1 MNNNWTY
8 KKLGEVVTIER
19 GGSPRPIQNYLTNDE
34 NGLNWIKIGDAVPDS
49 KYITST
55 KEKIKPE
62 GLSKTRFVHKGDFIL
77 SNSMSFGRPYI
88 LAIDG
93 CIHDGW
99 LVLHDYSNIFN
110 KSYLYYYLSS
120 PEIYEEF
127 KRLAVGGVV
136 NNLNSDIVRK
146 VKVAIPPLSE
156 QEAIVKELDLIHSII
171 DKKNEQLRELDNLAQ
186 SIFYTMF
193 GDPIVNE
200 KNWEVKKL
208 GEVGTIIGGGTPK
221 TDEKA
226 NWIGTNSWVTPA
238 ELKDKYIYKTER
250 TISDEAARHLELMPI
265 GTVLLSSRAPIGKL
279 AITRI
284 PMCCNQGFKNI
295 VCGELLDSEFTYYY
309 LFFNIPRLQDMGVGA
324 TFKEISKSSVQK
336 FPIILPPLSLQQ
348 EFAKKVEAI
357 EAQKELIR
365 KSIAEVETL
374 LASRMQY
381 HFG

>member
-8 KKLGEVVTIER
+8 KKLGEVCNSDLGKTLNQSKDKGTLRPYLCAINILWDKVDLSILKQTKFEDSELERYSAKKGDLLICEGGDTGRAAIWISDEPILYQNALHRVRLNSECNARFVLYYLWYLKGNGDIDLKYSKGVTIKHLVK
-19 GGSPRPIQNYLTNDE
+19 SSLLSIPI
-34 NGLNWIKIGDAVPDS
+34 P
-49 KYITST
+49 
-55 KEKIKPE
+55 
-62 GLSKTRFVHKGDFIL
+62 
-77 SNSMSFGRPYI
+77 
-88 LAIDG
+88 
-93 CIHDGW
+93 
-99 LVLHDYSNIFN
+99 
-110 KSYLYYYLSS
+110 
-120 PEIYEEF
+120 
-127 KRLAVGGVV
+127 
-136 NNLNSDIVRK
+136 
-146 VKVAIPPLSE
+146 IPSLSE

-171 DKKNEQLRELDNLAQ
+171 DKKNEQLRELDKLAQ
-186 SIFYTMF
+186 SVFYTMF
-193 GDPIVNE
+193 GDPIVND
-200 KNWEVKKL
+200 KNWEIKKL